1 MNRSVLK
8 QLSNETFHDVPNIG
22 ARNTTST
29 SNSNSSNSLLL
40 DTTVNFEETIGTVLG
55 GLGILIILVFY
66 IWWERRDY
74 IKRKEKDLEETRK
87 EEMKRKFLKDHMNI
101 KVSAFHCPESKFLL
115 CMLFR
120 HISQFFCSDH

>member
-1 MNRSVLK
+1 MNRNVSK
-8 QLSNETFHDVPNIG
+8 QLTNETFHDVPNIG
-22 ARNTTST
+22 ARNMTSA

-55 GLGILIILVFY
+55 GLGIFIILVVY
-66 IWWERRDY
+66 ILGQRKEDRE
-74 IKRKEKDLEETRK
+74 RKEKALQATRK

-115 CMLFR
+115 CLLFR
-120 HISQFFCSDH
+120 HIS